1 MGKCIRAALIYLTET
16 LDTLTREIEDLS
28 YLRTA
33 FFIWKMINI
42 ILRDT
47 SVKGIYWINLK
58 VEVESPDWQG
68 VIDQEMAIAQ
78 PYGLILKD
86 ALAKND
92 INLRTKVELESVYF
106 DSKYFMETIRRIGD
120 QEMKMRLLNCLLFYR
135 HFSHVLD
142 KKIPEVFDPD
152 SEKLTLEQ
160 KEEKCMR
167 FVRYE

>member
-106 DSKYFMETIRRIGD
+106 DSKY
-120 QEMKMRLLNCLLFYR
+120 
-135 HFSHVLD
+135 
-142 KKIPEVFDPD
+142 
-152 SEKLTLEQ
+152 
-160 KEEKCMR
+160 
-167 FVRYE
+167 